1 MKSLTRLFALFIAAI
16 LCSTFLSACADTPVP
31 PVSDNT
37 TDAAVTDA
45 PVEETPVSD
54 FEYEESEGGI
64 TITGYKGSSV
74 DVVIPANIS
83 GKPVTSIG
91 YSAFFGK
98 SVQTVTLPGT
108 VTDITEMAFDG
119 CVTLK
124 SVIFKGDAPEKFTA
138 SEPLL
143 PYGVSFEI
151 CYPDNAD
158 GFTTPMW
165 HSYKAR
171 PISAN
176 LNVFMSGD
184 FECFENE
191 NGGITIV
198 KYYGNSQKVE
208 IPSQINGK
216 SVTEI
221 ANAAFYENS
230 SIASVVLPDG
240 MISIGDRAFYSCT
253 KLESVVVPISVKNIG
268 AFAFM
273 ACKNMENITLSDT
286 LVSLGRYAFSN
297 CTSLSSIKLP
307 GSLKTVEDSSFY
319 NNTALS
325 TVIFGEGIENIGVA
339 AFGYCRKLNGIVLPD
354 SLKIISKDAFGGC
367 SALKDI
373 ALNKGLSRIEERAF
387 ESNAIESII
396 VPDTVVE
403 ITDLAFNNC
412 SKLKSITFEGDAPSA
427 FASNVKSERANNVDF
442 IVYYNSGAKGFTSP
456 EWCGY
461 DTRAK

>member
-1 MKSLTRLFALFIAAI
+1 
-16 LCSTFLSACADTPVP
+16 
-31 PVSDNT
+31 
-37 TDAAVTDA
+37 
-45 PVEETPVSD
+45 
-54 FEYEESEGGI
+54 
-64 TITGYKGSSV
+64 
-74 DVVIPANIS
+74 
-83 GKPVTSIG
+83 
-91 YSAFFGK
+91 
-98 SVQTVTLPGT
+98 
-108 VTDITEMAFDG
+108 
-119 CVTLK
+119 
-124 SVIFKGDAPEKFTA
+124 
-138 SEPLL
+138 
-143 PYGVSFEI
+143 
-151 CYPDNAD
+151 
-158 GFTTPMW
+158 
-165 HSYKAR
+165 
-171 PISAN
+171 
-176 LNVFMSGD
+176 
-184 FECFENE
+184 
-191 NGGITIV
+191 
-198 KYYGNSQKVE
+198 
-208 IPSQINGK
+208 
-216 SVTEI
+216 
-221 ANAAFYENS
+221 
-230 SIASVVLPDG
+230 
-240 MISIGDRAFYSCT
+240 
-253 KLESVVVPISVKNIG
+253 
-268 AFAFM
+268 
-273 ACKNMENITLSDT
+273 MENITLSDT

-325 TVIFGEGIENIGVA
+325 AVTFGEGIENIGVA

-373 ALNKGLSRIEERAF
+373 ALNKGLSGIEERAF